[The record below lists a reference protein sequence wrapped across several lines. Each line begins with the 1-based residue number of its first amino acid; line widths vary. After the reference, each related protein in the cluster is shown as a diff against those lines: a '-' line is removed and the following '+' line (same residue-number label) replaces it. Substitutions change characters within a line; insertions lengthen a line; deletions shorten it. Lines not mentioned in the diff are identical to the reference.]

1 MKRLIITALLMVAA
15 NSVAAATLTISHDK
29 KLPTPHDLITKG
41 KILDKQ
47 MDDDGT
53 LLYYINWDKT
63 DDFYGCTFFFDHV
76 VRVQRVRCHLAEQE
90 TVTAK

>member
-1 MKRLIITALLMVAA
+1 MRYLILTISLILFA
-15 NSVAAATLTISHDK
+15 NTVAAATLTISHDK

-63 DDFYGCTFFFDHV
+63 DDFYGCTFFFDHD

>member
-1 MKRLIITALLMVAA
+1 MY
-15 NSVAAATLTISHDK
+15 
-29 KLPTPHDLITKG
+29 
-41 KILDKQ
+41 
-47 MDDDGT
+47 DDGS

-63 DDFYGCTFFFDHV
+63 DDFYGCTFFFDHD